1 YGMGGRILTK
11 ADVYS
16 YGVLVLET
24 LTEKSPTDSMFAS
37 RLTLSSWVLDSFPN
51 GLRYVVAP

>member
-1 YGMGGRILTK
+1 YGMGGRISTK
-11 ADVYS
+11 GDVYS

-37 RLTLSSWVLDSFPN
+37 GLTLPSWVSDSFPN
-51 GLRYVVAP
+51 RLRDVVAP